1 MKRRLASKTAT
12 GIFYMERPF
21 FDVDVEL
28 KVPDVAMNPT
38 LEEIQ
43 GAINST
49 AKQVLAVSKSLPC
62 WGSKE
67 SVATYY
73 ELIAKD
79 KEVVKAVLLLTGSVE
94 GIKQQVGQL
103 AVIILCHTRSSWFLD
118 MGPHVQI

>member
-1 MKRRLASKTAT
+1 
-12 GIFYMERPF
+12 MERPF

-62 WGSKE
+62 WGGKE
-67 SVATYY
+67 SAATYY

-103 AVIILCHTRSSWFLD
+103 IQSL
-118 MGPHVQI
+118 